1 MMEYYAAQ
9 RKKKEF
15 LPFGTAQIEL
25 ETSMLS
31 EIS

>member
-1 MMEYYAAQ
+1 MEYNTTE

-15 LPFGTAQIEL
+15 LLFATEWIEL
-25 ETSMLS
+25 ETLMLS